1 MDSATNARSLS
12 GRAVVMAKA
21 SGLGILM
28 VACQLQSLERP
39 ERLSTGCRVR
49 EVAEFEKFEER

>member
-1 MDSATNARSLS
+1 
-12 GRAVVMAKA
+12 
-21 SGLGILM
+21 M

>member
-1 MDSATNARSLS
+1 MPGPFQAGQLS
-12 GRAVVMAKA
+12 WLKRQGSGSIWSRA
-21 SGLGILM
+21 SF
-28 VACQLQSLERP
+28 QSLERP